1 VICLAEQV
9 KTKVSIASAK
19 DWDIFDFINCV
30 KSMYT
35 KYVGKDISIHSKNKQ
50 WTQVS
55 DVCIDM
61 CIREDI
67 DPEIWI
73 EAQLCL
79 LSKFLKTK
87 PLYPG
92 VMLGKNAIIRYEK
105 YRDFNKRNFKNIKA
119 RHSTDLQEVISGET
133 SYGTLAVQFILSNGR
148 RAYTKEIR
156 NKLSTNTNR
165 SYPAWSSNSPERIT
179 ARPKAL
185 LNVLGSYSHEFPFSL
200 SLKRDF
206 KWSEI
211 AQFLKEQIQ
220 K

>member
-1 VICLAEQV
+1 MICLAEQV
-9 KTKVSIASAK
+9 KTKVSATSAK
-19 DWDIFDFINCV
+19 GWDIFDFINCV
-30 KSMYT
+30 KSMYE
-35 KYVGKDISIHSKNKQ
+35 KYVGKEISIHTSNKPWSQ
-50 WTQVS
+50 TA
-55 DVCIDM
+55 DMCIDM

-67 DPEIWI
+67 DPEIWV

-79 LSKFLKTK
+79 LSKFLQYK

-119 RHSTDLQEVISGET
+119 RHSTDLQEVVSGET
-133 SYGTLAVQFILSNGR
+133 SYGTLAVQYILTHGR
-148 RAYTKEIR
+148 KAYTKEIR
-156 NKLSTNTNR
+156 NTLSTNTRR
-165 SYPAWSSNSPERIT
+165 SYPAWSINSSERVT

-185 LNVLGSYSHEFPFSL
+185 LNVLGSYSHEFAFAL

>member
-1 VICLAEQV
+1 MICLANQV
-9 KTKVSIASAK
+9 KTKVSSTSAK
-19 DWDIFDFINCV
+19 DWDTFDFLDCV
-30 KSMYT
+30 KSMHE
-35 KYVGKDISIHSKNKQ
+35 KYVGKELNIPTHNKQ
-50 WTQVS
+50 WNQTA
-55 DVCIDM
+55 DTFIDM

-79 LSKFLKTK
+79 LSKFLQTK
-87 PLYPG
+87 PLYPT

-119 RHSTDLQEVISGET
+119 RHSTDLQEVVSGET
-133 SYGTLAVQFILSNGR
+133 SYGTLAVQFILTHGR
-148 RAYTKEIR
+148 KAYTKEIR
-156 NKLSTNTNR
+156 NTLSTNTQR
-165 SYPAWSSNSPERIT
+165 SYPAWSSNSPERVT

-185 LNVLGSYSHEFPFSL
+185 LNVLGSYSHEFAFAL